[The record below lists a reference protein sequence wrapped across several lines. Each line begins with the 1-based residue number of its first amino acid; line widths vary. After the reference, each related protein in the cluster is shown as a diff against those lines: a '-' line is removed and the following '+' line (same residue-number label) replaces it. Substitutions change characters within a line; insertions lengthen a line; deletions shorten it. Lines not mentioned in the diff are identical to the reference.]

1 MLLGAR
7 PTMGVYVLAA
17 GQMLATTGV
26 AGMLDGAT
34 SRMVWGF
41 EVRTARDGRY
51 VWPEALK
58 TAVAA
63 RVLDR
68 GQGIGAVAREI
79 GANENMV
86 RKWVRRAEACRQ
98 PPAQAGPVFAEVT
111 VSAPP
116 AHPAPAVTETP
127 APIRL
132 RLRDLVVEL
141 PADLPEPA
149 MARVF
154 RAIGALR

>member
-1 MLLGAR
+1 MSLGAR
-7 PTMGVYVLAA
+7 QAMGLHAEAA
-17 GQMLATTGV
+17 GQMLATTGG

-34 SRMVWGF
+34 SKMVWGF
-41 EVRTARDGRY
+41 EVQTARDGRY

-86 RKWVRRAEACRQ
+86 RKWVRRAESCRQ
-98 PPAQAGPVFAEVT
+98 PPHPTASVFAEVI
-111 VSAPP
+111 VGAPP
-116 AHPAPAVTETP
+116 PRATPGDTETP
-127 APIRL
+127 TPIRL
-132 RLRDLVVEL
+132 RWRDLVVEL

>member
-1 MLLGAR
+1 
-7 PTMGVYVLAA
+7 
-17 GQMLATTGV
+17 
-26 AGMLDGAT
+26 MLDGAT
-34 SRMVWGF
+34 SKMVWGF
-41 EVRTARDGRY
+41 EVQTARDGRY

-58 TAVAA
+58 NAVAA

-86 RKWVRRAEACRQ
+86 RKWVRREESCRQ
-98 PPAQAGPVFAEVT
+98 TPSPTAPVFAEVT

-116 AHPAPAVTETP
+116 ARPAMANTEAP

-132 RLRDLVVEL
+132 RWRDWVVEL

>member
-1 MLLGAR
+1 M
-7 PTMGVYVLAA
+7 P
-17 GQMLATTGV
+17 
-26 AGMLDGAT
+26 DGAT
-34 SRMVWGF
+34 SKIVWGF
-41 EVRTARDGRY
+41 EVGTARDGRY

-63 RVLDR
+63 RVLDK

-86 RKWVRRAEACRQ
+86 RKWMRRAELIV
-98 PPAQAGPVFAEVT
+98 G
-111 VSAPP
+111 APP
-116 AHPAPAVTETP
+116 PRTAPGDTETP
-127 APIRL
+127 TPIRL
-132 RLRDLVVEL
+132 FWRDLVVEL
-141 PADLPEPA
+141 PADQPEPV